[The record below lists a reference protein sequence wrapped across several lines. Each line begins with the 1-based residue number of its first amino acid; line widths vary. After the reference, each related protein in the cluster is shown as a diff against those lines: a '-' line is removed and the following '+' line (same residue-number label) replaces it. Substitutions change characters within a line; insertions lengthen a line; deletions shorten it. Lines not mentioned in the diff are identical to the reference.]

1 MAGDVTVRGQL
12 TVESVVVEANSGV
25 GNDATS
31 IGSKLLVESPLVE
44 ISDLHPFVRLYPRM
58 SALVTTT

>member
-12 TVESVVVEANSGV
+12 TVGSVVVEAKSGV

-31 IGSKLLVESPLVE
+31 IGSKLL
-44 ISDLHPFVRLYPRM
+44 
-58 SALVTTT
+58 AG